1 MIIDL
6 TECVIYIAF
15 GLLVYLL
22 AYGQPDWSDAW
33 VYVIVGLWP
42 FVLIWWSIFYIA
54 CFVGIVLLLLT
65 VAALGT
71 AAWERIKSKT

>member
-1 MIIDL
+1 MIINL
-6 TECVIYIAF
+6 TEAVIYIAF

-42 FVLIWWSIFYIA
+42 FVLAWWFLPYIIAGVAIW
-54 CFVGIVLLLLT
+54 
-65 VAALGT
+65 VAISY
-71 AAWERIKSKT
+71 AATWWLCHK